1 MITLS
6 LSADICDRY
15 DDIHIGFMAVRGIVV
30 PAENPWLEE
39 LRATVI
45 DEFLQAGHTL
55 NSLPNEPRIKTWM
68 TIYRS
73 FGAKPSKFPCS
84 VYKLSRDVLK
94 RGRFPQI
101 DPRVD
106 VYNLMSLRHLVPMAG
121 YDVDKIEG
129 GVVLRFSSEGEVFLP
144 IGAREV
150 ERLTSG
156 EPVYADAEKI
166 LCSKWNY
173 RDSELTKL
181 TAETSNVLFVVDGAS
196 PVTAEY
202 VQVVLDELS
211 ELVAHWNPKEKAHAI
226 ISSTGVRE
234 IEL

>member
-1 MITLS
+1 MLLWSKKGFNPLKIGASIQTKSAQRKRVGQKKIFPPGNCIVTQKITT
-6 LSADICDRY
+6 DV
-15 DDIHIGFMAVRGIVV
+15 GV
-30 PAENPWLEE
+30 ENLKS
-39 LRATVI
+39 V
-45 DEFLQAGHTL
+45 
-55 NSLPNEPRIKTWM
+55 
-68 TIYRS
+68 
-73 FGAKPSKFPCS
+73 PSKFPCS

-101 DPRVD
+101 DPCVD
-106 VYNLMSLRHLVPMAG
+106 AYNLMSLKHLVPMAG
-121 YDVDKIEG
+121 YDMDKIEG

-156 EPVYADAEKI
+156 EPVYADAKKT

-196 PVTAEY
+196 PVTAED

-226 ISSTGVRE
+226 ISPAGVRE